1 VTDRHHLGAGPD
13 QGPGLTGRKT
23 AVPTEI
29 DPEHVLVI
37 GAGPGLGSAV
47 ARRFAREGLTVTVV
61 GRRREALD
69 DLAVQLCA
77 AGGTADTFVA
87 DPGVALAFKAAMQ
100 QLARRISPG
109 IVVYNAAIVAAD
121 NVLEADLGYLVTAYD
136 VDAFG
141 AISAAQV
148 FTPAMRAAGAGTYIV
163 SGGYAWVDPYPGY
176 ATIALGKAGVR
187 TAVALMHP
195 ELKADG
201 VHAVSTRITGP
212 IAPGTALDPDAIA
225 DTYWELH
232 NRPPGEW
239 TDEVVI
245 AGG

>member
-1 VTDRHHLGAGPD
+1 
-13 QGPGLTGRKT
+13 
-23 AVPTEI
+23 VPTEI
-29 DPEHVLVI
+29 DPKHVLVI
-37 GAGPGLGSAV
+37 GAGPGLGSAL
-47 ARRFAREGLTVTVV
+47 ARRFAREGFTVTLV
-61 GRRREALD
+61 GRRQEALD
-69 DLAVQLCA
+69 DLAAQLRE

-87 DPGVALAFKAAMQ
+87 DASDALAFKASMQ
-100 QLARRISPG
+100 QLAERITPG
-109 IVVYNAAIVAAD
+109 VVIYNAAIVAAD
-121 NVLEADLGYLVTAYD
+121 NVLEADLEYLLTAYN

-163 SGGYAWVDPYPGY
+163 SGGYAWVNPYPGY

-201 VHAVSTRITGP
+201 VHAVSTRISGA

-225 DTYWELH
+225 NVYWDMH
-232 NRPPGEW
+232 NRPSGEW
-239 TDEVVI
+239 TDEIVI
-245 AGG
+245 SGE

>member
-1 VTDRHHLGAGPD
+1 M
-13 QGPGLTGRKT
+13 
-23 AVPTEI
+23 PTPI

-47 ARRFAREGLTVTVV
+47 ARRFAREGFTVTVV
-61 GRRREALD
+61 GRRQEALD
-69 DLAVQLCA
+69 DLAAQLRD

-87 DPGVALAFKAAMQ
+87 DASDPLKFKASLQ
-100 QLARRISPG
+100 QLAERITPG
-109 IVVYNAAIVAAD
+109 VVIYNAAIVAAD
-121 NVLEADLGYLVTAYD
+121 NIFGADLEYLMTAYN

-163 SGGYAWVDPYPGY
+163 SGGYAWVNPHPGH

-195 ELKADG
+195 ELKVDG
-201 VHAVSTRITGP
+201 VHAVSTRISGAIT
-212 IAPGTALDPDAIA
+212 PGTALDPDAIA
-225 DTYWELH
+225 DTYWDLH
-232 NRPPGEW
+232 NRPASEW
-239 TDEVVI
+239 TDEIVI
-245 AGG
+245 VGE